1 MHNAVMHAGDSGL
14 STHSGKIQ
22 NNPTMGV
29 CCYSLS
35 SLKMFKQMK
44 TLVLFRTLVRV
55 FRGPESNGNSA
66 LSSSSTSKRSDGF
79 MCCVFL
85 LSFYN
90 FPKLKLWNQKNSVRG
105 G

>member
-1 MHNAVMHAGDSGL
+1 
-14 STHSGKIQ
+14 
-22 NNPTMGV
+22 MGV

-35 SLKMFKQMK
+35 SFKMFKQMK

-55 FRGPESNGNSA
+55 FRGPESNGNNA
-66 LSSSSTSKRSDGF
+66 LSSTSTSKRSDGF